1 MQTFDIKRGHFKN
14 LENNGLENIM
24 RETLGEVQK
33 EGDKLFANYG
43 AMKPITVWLQSK
55 KELCVDI
62 QTDTGVSD
70 DVAMQTIKAKNE
82 FLKQALKQATGFSS
96 KERSK
101 RLQKKAKEGKL

>member
-1 MQTFDIKRGHFKN
+1 MQVFDIKRGHFKN

-24 RETLGEVQK
+24 RETLGDVQK
-33 EGDKLFANYG
+33 DGDRYIANCG
-43 AMKPITVWLQSK
+43 AMKPITVWLQGK

-62 QTDTGVSD
+62 QTDADVTD

-82 FLKQALKQATGFSS
+82 FLKMATGFSS

-101 RLQKKAKEGKL
+101 RLKKKAKEGKL

>member
-24 RETLGEVQK
+24 RETLGDVQK
-33 EGDKLFANYG
+33 EGDKYVANFG
-43 AMKPITVWLQSK
+43 AMKPITVWLQNK
-55 KELCVDI
+55 KELCIDI
-62 QTDTGVSD
+62 VTDKEVSD
-70 DVAMQTIKAKNE
+70 DVALQTIRAKNE
-82 FLKQALKQATGFSS
+82 FLKMATGFSS

>member
-24 RETLGEVQK
+24 REILGDVHK
-33 EGDKLFANYG
+33 DGDRFIANYG

-55 KELCVDI
+55 KELYIDI
-62 QTDTGVSD
+62 VTDKDVSD
-70 DVAMQTIKAKNE
+70 EVALQTIRAKNE
-82 FLKQALKQATGFSS
+82 FLKMATGFSS

-101 RLQKKAKEGKL
+101 RLKKKAKEGKL